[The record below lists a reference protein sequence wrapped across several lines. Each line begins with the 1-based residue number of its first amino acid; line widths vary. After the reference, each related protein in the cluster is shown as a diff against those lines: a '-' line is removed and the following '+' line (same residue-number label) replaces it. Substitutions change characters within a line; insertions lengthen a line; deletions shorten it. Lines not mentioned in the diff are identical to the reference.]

1 MLARGGGPLCAGG
14 GGGSSRAP
22 GDAARRVGMRLER
35 RVPEILRIML
45 LAYRKAG
52 AGRRR
57 IARESEREADRHR
70 RAVGPLSLALEAQR
84 LRGRD
89 AGVAKQ
95 IGIARRVMAFEHE
108 QRKAFVTRQE
118 IAVETAEQPREAVG
132 AELVGLGHGQELD
145 EKARQLDGAVVGSP
159 WMAVARP
166 DRKSEAPVARR
177 RRVEVAHR
185 MDDMVEAARHGAK
198 SLC

>member
-1 MLARGGGPLCAGG
+1 MVVARILGDQHDA
-14 GGGSSRAP
+14 
-22 GDAARRVGMRLER
+22 GDAARRVGMRLEC
-35 RVPEILRIML
+35 RVPEILRKML

-52 AGRRR
+52 AGRRG

-70 RAVGPLSLALEAQR
+70 RPVGPLSLALEAQR
-84 LRGRD
+84 RRGRD

-95 IGIARRVMAFEHE
+95 IGIARRVIAFEHE

-132 AELVGLGHGQELD
+132 SELLGLGHRQQLD
-145 EKARQLDGAVVGSP
+145 EKTRQLDDAVVGSP
-159 WMAVARP
+159 WMAVARTN
-166 DRKSEAPVARR
+166 REAEAPVARR
-177 RRVEVAHR
+177 RRVEVTHR
-185 MDDMVEAARHGAK
+185 MDDMVEAARHDAK